1 MRFPG
6 EHGCLEAFT
15 RLIPF
20 VSGREIVRQQISGL
34 TLIRMTPDLLYD
46 QMIGMGLVRK
56 SVFSLGENPGVGS
69 LHRFW
74 NEIGRAHV

>member
-20 VSGREIVRQQISGL
+20 VSGREIVRQQISDL
-34 TLIRMTPDLLYD
+34 TLVRMMLDLFL
-46 QMIGMGLVRK
+46 
-56 SVFSLGENPGVGS
+56 
-69 LHRFW
+69 
-74 NEIGRAHV
+74 